1 LLRPHASTASVV
13 VAVLLALLGFAAV
26 TQVRATESDTA
37 YEGARRQDLVLLIDS
52 LDAATQRAQADLADL
67 QRTRRSLQAD
77 TSAQRAVLRQS
88 RQQLRV
94 LGILAGT
101 EPVDGPGVRITIKD
115 PSSAIGAATL
125 LNAVEEL
132 RDAGAEALELNDTV
146 RVVAQ
151 TALVDTNRGLVVGG
165 TPVQPPYVLEAIG
178 APHTLSEAVIFPG
191 GLDDEVSALGGTASV
206 ARVARLQIESLHTP
220 QPPQYAAPT
229 PAGAQ

>member
-1 LLRPHASTASVV
+1 MSPPSGPSDAPPHRHWRDLLRPHASTASVV

-94 LGILAGT
+94 QG
-101 EPVDGPGVRITIKD
+101 PVQRHRCGYVAQRGR
-115 PSSAIGAATL
+115 GAA
-125 LNAVEEL
+125 
-132 RDAGAEALELNDTV
+132 
-146 RVVAQ
+146 
-151 TALVDTNRGLVVGG
+151 
-165 TPVQPPYVLEAIG
+165 
-178 APHTLSEAVIFPG
+178 
-191 GLDDEVSALGGTASV
+191 
-206 ARVARLQIESLHTP
+206 
-220 QPPQYAAPT
+220 
-229 PAGAQ
+229 